1 MLSGGL
7 DSSILA
13 YEIKKLGL
21 DLRAFTIVNEKQNDD
36 YINAKRLAN
45 ELKIPLNEIDCNFRK
60 VDIFYLIDKILKH
73 LNQPFSNPT
82 PIYIDKITNEAAKLD
97 YRVLLTGDGA
107 DEIFFGY
114 PRHKAI
120 LHYHYLRKIPLSN
133 FLMKQLDILNI
144 FEYFIN
150 NTPYKYRLRIFI
162 ESFSLNF
169 SEAYN
174 NWVSIANCDKYI
186 NNFIDEKFGKPE
198 SPINSKN
205 FHFKTLDQKLIFAQ
219 NHDLNH
225 FLPNNILMGGD
236 RSSMANSVELRFP
249 FLDIEIIKLRNLI
262 DTNKHLNLYSGKN
275 LLKYAY

>member
-1 MLSGGL
+1 KFKLNNKAISEYLKYGFINKNNTIFKDIKNFEHGYYAKFDLNEYKFEKRKWFSPEFSKNININRKGIKECIRKRIQEAVELHVISDRKVGLLLSGGL

-45 ELKIPLNEIDCNFRK
+45 EFEIPLNEIDCNFRN
-60 VDIFYLIDKILKH
+60 VDIFSLIDKIIKH

-120 LHYHYLRKIPLSN
+120 LHYHYLRKIPLSK
-133 FLMKQLDILNI
+133 FLIKQLHNLNI
-144 FEYFIN
+144 IEYFIN
-150 NTPYKYRLRIFI
+150 N
-162 ESFSLNF
+162 
-169 SEAYN
+169 
-174 NWVSIANCDKYI
+174 
-186 NNFIDEKFGKPE
+186 
-198 SPINSKN
+198 
-205 FHFKTLDQKLIFAQ
+205 
-219 NHDLNH
+219 
-225 FLPNNILMGGD
+225 
-236 RSSMANSVELRFP
+236 
-249 FLDIEIIKLRNLI
+249 
-262 DTNKHLNLYSGKN
+262 
-275 LLKYAY
+275 